1 MTKPKRILNN
11 LEKIM
16 VNKIVIK
23 DSELKSIFAGRIIQ
37 AENDNRNAEICIYNN
52 LVYKIYTGNK
62 RTYKHNLYVL
72 KQIIKKYKYLNAIKE
87 LILPTNLLV
96 YNNDIVGYTMPY
108 ANGLLL
114 GDILKDN
121 LLNDEEKKL
130 IFKKI
135 LSLIDRL
142 KVLPFDIFIG
152 DIHEKNIIVDNELNI
167 KVIDCDSFIINNKK
181 LIVNNMILMGR
192 FPNNYYSNQELKN
205 IGIAADYLS
214 LFSLILNYVFKNII
228 NQIEPVNFVKNNS
241 EFNELNYILD
251 RLKEP
256 NNFYLT
262 DKDID
267 NIFKLKNTIA
277 YDDSSDLQKQLTRIR
292 KIRSNC

>member
-52 LVYKIYTGNK
+52 QVYKIYTGNK

-121 LLNDEEKKL
+121 LLNDEEIKL

-251 RLKEP
+251 RLKKP

-267 NIFKLKNTIA
+267 NIFKLKNTIVIN
-277 YDDSSDLQKQLTRIR
+277 DSEDLQKQLTRIR

>member
-1 MTKPKRILNN
+1 
-11 LEKIM
+11 
-16 VNKIVIK
+16 
-23 DSELKSIFAGRIIQ
+23 
-37 AENDNRNAEICIYNN
+37 
-52 LVYKIYTGNK
+52 
-62 RTYKHNLYVL
+62 
-72 KQIIKKYKYLNAIKE
+72 
-87 LILPTNLLV
+87 
-96 YNNDIVGYTMPY
+96 MPY

-121 LLNDEEKKL
+121 LLNDEEIKL

-251 RLKEP
+251 RLKKP

-267 NIFKLKNTIA
+267 NIFKLKNTIVIN
-277 YDDSSDLQKQLTRIR
+277 DSEDLQKQLTRIR